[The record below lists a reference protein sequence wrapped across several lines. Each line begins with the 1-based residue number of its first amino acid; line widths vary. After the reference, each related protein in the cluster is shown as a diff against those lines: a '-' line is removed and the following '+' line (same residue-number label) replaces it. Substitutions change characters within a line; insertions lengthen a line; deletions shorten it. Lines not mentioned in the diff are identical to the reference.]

1 LRTLLDGY
9 ERGAEQL
16 ARVLRGGSPAEL
28 AFQPPTCVE
37 MHVNRKAARAIRIDP
52 PRVVLLQAGK
62 VIDQRPITALA

>member
-1 LRTLLDGY
+1 
-9 ERGAEQL
+9 
-16 ARVLRGGSPAEL
+16 VLRGGSPAEL